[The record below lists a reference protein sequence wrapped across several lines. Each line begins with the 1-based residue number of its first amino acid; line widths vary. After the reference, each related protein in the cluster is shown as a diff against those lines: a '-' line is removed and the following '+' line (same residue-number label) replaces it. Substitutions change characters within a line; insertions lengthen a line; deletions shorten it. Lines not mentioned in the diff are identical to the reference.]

1 MGYIVRK
8 ANVMKRCPKVKQNMR
23 INMVLMIFD
32 NIVWFKRNLITY
44 TPLDFI
50 WVLYDSLWPPW
61 SSLHLMASGHFSK
74 GPFTLKE
81 PPMPKIEENVRRLR
95 GMWRLSTKNYSH
107 GHAFSITRCW
117 QDQERIQQ
125 LQPTMFWRI
134 AQKLLNGRPLYKRRL
149 VIRAP

>member
-1 MGYIVRK
+1 MLFGPLLHLEHPLTK
-8 ANVMKRCPKVKQNMR
+8 P
-23 INMVLMIFD
+23 
-32 NIVWFKRNLITY
+32 TY

-134 AQKLLNGRPLYKRRL
+134 AQKLLNGRPLYKRHQSALRFVEDSHTQL
-149 VIRAP
+149 EEHNIGQYFLTNI